1 MQSTLKAKELLN
13 KLLKKHLDNNLLNL
27 ELNNQREITELSL
40 IKNSSNTILNYLSSF
55 NENSIKNEE
64 KNQMNIPKLNL
75 DIINNHNHN
84 KSQIYH
90 DEKQNNKKEELF
102 FGIDGIL
109 KTKNHNNK
117 RNKEEPTT
125 SILLDKN
132 TVKNKVSFID
142 ASTKNRNINKTPD
155 SIRRHKPFINNYT
168 SKKKEKNFIKKTF
181 TESNITDE
189 KRHSK
194 RKKRNQKNS
203 CLTERNEKNKEKDSI
218 ASLSISEKNKKRAK
232 KNNISFNESNN
243 SNQDNKNIKSKFFKK
258 GYKTSLNF
266 YSKNNKSLGNN
277 SVNEFKLDESNDYY
291 ENKIMEDEQNLK
303 NMCDSLLK
311 DVDKDELLV
320 SNSKII
326 FTDIF
331 DNEKNPFSNEDNNEK
346 IKNQKIFDNFKTS
359 IQYFL
364 KYLQIQDILN
374 LYKTKKEILKIII
387 NIQIKNTQK
396 TIDEINS
403 IFSSK
408 NININD
414 SSFSKN
420 LKPFELNT
428 NSIKA
433 ISLLNSISKANFI
446 KSIQNYKNITN
457 INNKI
462 NIKKIILIFD
472 LYFIALGKKK
482 DINNLNDNYKK
493 LDYICNYFK
502 NNKNKLMGIII
513 ENDLKGKKFNDY
525 IINSLYEYSYK
536 YINIINPN
544 YYKKINKDIAI
555 LVFLIKNILDFVGI
569 SYNDNNSKNHSNNK
583 NNEQKLLL
591 INKSRLNIKNILLD
605 KYNKLLSKFK

>member
-1 MQSTLKAKELLN
+1 MKNTLKAKELLN
-13 KLLKKHLDNNLLNL
+13 QLLKKHLENNLINL
-27 ELNNQREITELSL
+27 ELNNQREITTLSI
-40 IKNSSNTILNYLSSF
+40 IKNTSNTILNYLSNF
-55 NENSIKNEE
+55 TDNSNKNEDNKE
-64 KNQMNIPKLNL
+64 KKHIIIPKIKL
-75 DIINNHNHN
+75 DINNNHN
-84 KSQIYH
+84 KSQIYNN
-90 DEKQNNKKEELF
+90 EKRNSKKEELYIE
-102 FGIDGIL
+102 IDGIL
-109 KTKNHNNK
+109 KNKKHNNT
-117 RNKEEPTT
+117 RNREEPIS
-125 SILLDKN
+125 SILLEKN
-132 TVKNKVSFID
+132 TNKSKVSFID
-142 ASTKNRNINKTPD
+142 TLTKHTNQNKTPD
-155 SIRRHKPFINNYT
+155 KIKRHRPFINNYT

-181 TESNITDE
+181 TENNIVDE

-194 RKKRNQKNS
+194 RKKRNGKNS
-203 CLTERNEKNKEKDSI
+203 YLTERNEKNKDSI
-218 ASLSISEKNKKRAK
+218 TSLNSKKAK
-232 KNNISFNESNN
+232 KNNISFNLNN
-243 SNQDNKNIKSKFFKK
+243 NQDNKTIKSKFFKK

-555 LVFLIKNILDFVGI
+555 LVFLIKNILDFVGM
-569 SYNDNNSKNHSNNK
+569 SYNDNNNKNHSNNK

-605 KYNKLLSKFK
+605 KYNKLLSKF